1 MEDLII
7 KTTLSMQVFKVFLVV
22 LIVVL
27 SLASCDP
34 NRIYETNLDV
44 DNAEWKYNDIKKF
57 EVIIDDTIAQYDLA
71 VNVRHS
77 FNYEWRNMYVNIKTM
92 LPDSQWLERRV
103 NLPMSEPDG
112 KWFGKCMGDNC
123 YVSISIQ
130 KNARFPQKGKY
141 IFTIQQ
147 DMRTNPLQNIRYV
160 GLRVEK
166 SEITNSNN

>member
-1 MEDLII
+1 
-7 KTTLSMQVFKVFLVV
+7 
-22 LIVVL
+22 
-27 SLASCDP
+27 
-34 NRIYETNLDV
+34 
-44 DNAEWKYNDIKKF
+44 
-57 EVIIDDTIAQYDLA
+57 
-71 VNVRHS
+71 
-77 FNYEWRNMYVNIKTM
+77 M